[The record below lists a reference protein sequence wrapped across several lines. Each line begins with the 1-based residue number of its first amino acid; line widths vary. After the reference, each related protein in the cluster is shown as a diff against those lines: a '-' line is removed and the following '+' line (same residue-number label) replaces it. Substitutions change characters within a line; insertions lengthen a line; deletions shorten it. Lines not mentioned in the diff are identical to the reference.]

1 MTDYGFMIFW
11 SPEGLGIL
19 CSRCDE
25 EILHVEEG
33 EEGAIE
39 HDALVRCMESH
50 RPNCRADQ

>member
-1 MTDYGFMIFW
+1 MAEYGFMIFW

-25 EILHVEEG
+25 EILHIKEG

-39 HDALVRCMESH
+39 YDALARSMERH
-50 RPNCRADQ
+50 PAQCPADR